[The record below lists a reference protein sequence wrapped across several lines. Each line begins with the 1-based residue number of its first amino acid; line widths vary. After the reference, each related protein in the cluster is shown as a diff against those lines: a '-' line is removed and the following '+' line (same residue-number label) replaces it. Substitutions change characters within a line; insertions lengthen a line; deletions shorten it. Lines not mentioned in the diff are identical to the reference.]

1 LRRRLVP
8 DLNEPLVSQPPQQR
22 EQVVLTV
29 LGLDLILREEN
40 VPAVTHRP
48 RLLDQVPDP
57 SPYLVWAVVHPGH
70 EVQDGHL
77 LTEVA
82 RDLLLIRHSS
92 RML

>member
-1 LRRRLVP
+1 MRRRLVP

-22 EQVVLTV
+22 EQVALAA

-57 SPYLVWAVVHPGH
+57 SPYFVSAILHLGAGV
-70 EVQDGHL
+70 EDGHL
-77 LTEVA
+77 PAEVV
-82 RDLLLIRHSS
+82 RDILFGRHDG